1 MSFFDKSPILLLDH
15 NSTNDLETSIDIQ
28 YETLEKTVSPETEL
42 WKSKIETLIQEEKL
56 YQNQLTLTDLAKK

>member
-1 MSFFDKSPILLLDH
+1 MSFLKSPILLLDH

-28 YETLEKTVSPETEL
+28 YETEKTVSPETEL

-56 YQNQLTLTDLAKK
+56 YQNPELTLTDLAKN

>member
-1 MSFFDKSPILLLDH
+1 LKSPILLLDH

-28 YETLEKTVSPETEL
+28 YETEKTVSPETEL

-56 YQNQLTLTDLAKK
+56 YQNPELTLTDLAKN